1 SMDGEGVFQ
10 YVEHPQPLA
19 KKPVLRPAPPYIH
32 DTPPSVIQ
40 HPRDDVLPPNLY

>member
-1 SMDGEGVFQ
+1 MGKGPKHRWRRGVS

-32 DTPPSVIQ
+32 DTPPP
-40 HPRDDVLPPNLY
+40 HLY